1 MAESRGGKRNSS
13 TDAMSEATSA
23 STTGTPNSS
32 ASNAQ
37 TIRNSPPAHNTES
50 AKENSSLSAAL
61 GSGAGEI
68 SFRGCF
74 EHAVDDKGR
83 VSIPSAFRQLLLDRR
98 ISSLVLTNYICDG
111 ARCIEVYTEPDWH
124 ELEKRLE
131 RRSRFDP
138 QVKRLENYYLAR
150 AAVCPIDGSG
160 RINVPPHLR
169 TYAGVEREVVFAATV
184 RGFRIWDRRVWEL
197 IFQEAETAL
206 IEDPSI
212 FENVDR
218 D

>member
-1 MAESRGGKRNSS
+1 MAESRGGKRGSS
-13 TDAMSEATSA
+13 AEVISAGTSA
-23 STTGTPNSS
+23 SSSPANDLADSAKEISS
-32 ASNAQ
+32 ASP
-37 TIRNSPPAHNTES
+37 RSPLAG
-50 AKENSSLSAAL
+50 AA
-61 GSGAGEI
+61 EI

-83 VSIPSAFRQLLLDRR
+83 VSIPSAFRQLLLDRN

-206 IEDPSI
+206 IDDPSI